1 MGYMPPADSQSQASE
16 TSPGTIHLPAPTAWP
31 ITLALGAALLMAGL
45 VTNAEIGIL
54 GAILFLAGCVGW
66 FRDVFPQEKEEA
78 IEGKVEIARVV
89 TYRREVERLPVAPD
103 LPRALL
109 PLETYPVSAGIK
121 GGLAGSVAMAVLA
134 CAYGLFAHGSVWYP
148 INLLAATVYSQ
159 SLPLGPTSL
168 SSFHLI
174 GFLLA
179 VGIHLLTSLLV
190 GLLYGAMLPMIPRRP
205 IFLGGVVAPIL
216 WTGLLHSIL
225 GVLNP
230 LLNQLISWPWF
241 VASQFAFGI
250 VAGLVVVRQE
260 RVPTQ
265 QLVPFLVRA
274 GVEAPGMMKER
285 PGKDEPQ

>member
-1 MGYMPPADSQSQASE
+1 MGYMPPIDSQSQASE

-66 FRDVFPQEKEEA
+66 FRDVFPQEKEET
-78 IEGKVEIARVV
+78 IEVKVEIARVV
-89 TYRREVERLPVAPD
+89 TYRREVQRLPVAPD

-159 SLPLGPTSL
+159 SLQLGPTSL

-260 RVPTQ
+260 QVPTQ

-285 PGKDEPQ
+285 PGKDKPQ